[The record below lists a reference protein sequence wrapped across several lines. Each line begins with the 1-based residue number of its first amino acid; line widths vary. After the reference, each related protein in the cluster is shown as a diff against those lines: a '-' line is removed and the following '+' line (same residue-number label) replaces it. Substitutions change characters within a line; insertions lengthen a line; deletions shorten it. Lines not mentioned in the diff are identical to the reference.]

1 MALQLVNRAPF
12 AAHIPNY
19 DGLIACTAEQQLWTF
34 DPSQAPNTSWK
45 REKCVRNVVSLPEL
59 LQYIPVCPLN
69 VVISCTPCTSQRS
82 IVI

>member
-12 AAHIPNY
+12 ATHIPNY

-45 REKCVRNVVSLPEL
+45 REKCVRNVEKK
-59 LQYIPVCPLN
+59 
-69 VVISCTPCTSQRS
+69 
-82 IVI
+82 